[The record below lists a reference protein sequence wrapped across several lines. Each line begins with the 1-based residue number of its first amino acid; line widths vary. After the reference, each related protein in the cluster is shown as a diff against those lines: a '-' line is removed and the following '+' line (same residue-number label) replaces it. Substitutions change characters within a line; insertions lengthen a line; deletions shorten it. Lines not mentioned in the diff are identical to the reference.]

1 MFCFRDQ
8 NYCPLLIVAFHNM
21 VHSYNLLTSSTVSF
35 FKIFYLATLCSPHY
49 SLVFFTLKQYTS
61 INSGGFCGMFCQ
73 NALAQRCNTTEYYV
87 TLEKTHFMI
96 RHGYAALFCTLIT
109 RYKKVL
115 IISFWVLVRCGS
127 GAHLFALCR
136 KACRS
141 LSCLYR
147 VLAQCSTCWFSA
159 LQL

>member
-61 INSGGFCGMFCQ
+61 INSGGVLWYVLSKRFGSEMQ
-73 NALAQRCNTTEYYV
+73 YYRV
-87 TLEKTHFMI
+87 LRNI
-96 RHGYAALFCTLIT
+96 RKNSFYDKARLCCFILYSYYSLQKSINNFILGPSTMWEWRSPFCTL
-109 RYKKVL
+109 
-115 IISFWVLVRCGS
+115 SQS
-127 GAHLFALCR
+127 M
-136 KACRS
+136 
-141 LSCLYR
+141 
-147 VLAQCSTCWFSA
+147 
-159 LQL
+159 